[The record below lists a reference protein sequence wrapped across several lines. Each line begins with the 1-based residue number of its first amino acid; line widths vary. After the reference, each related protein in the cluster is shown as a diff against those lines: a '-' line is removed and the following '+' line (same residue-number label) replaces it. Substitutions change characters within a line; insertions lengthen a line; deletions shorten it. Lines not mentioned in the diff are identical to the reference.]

1 MISKKF
7 KLNNVVEWARVSTTR
22 ACLLFSDQISLWFP
36 NRMRVAHNSLDRLP
50 SWSTIQQCKKL
61 LLTRAIFNSKRS
73 WFFAFRIE
81 NATYRSRVMRD
92 VWEHYMS
99 RQVSLQLGNIL
110 TMWMTSRVALRLARK
125 CADVSKMCEL
135 SSIQTPSNSHSG
147 ENVLRNLPSWKSL
160 MMMKSSLARNLQEK
174 FFAFSWIFMSENLRG
189 SGPIIVSLSRS

>member
-1 MISKKF
+1 M
-7 KLNNVVEWARVSTTR
+7 LWNEHAYRQHERVCCFPIKYHYDFPIVWELHIIHSTDSQADQQFSSAKIFFSR
-22 ACLLFSDQISLWFP
+22 ALFSTLSGVDFSRLELKMPLIALGLWGMYE
-36 NRMRVAHNSLDRLP
+36 RTSHVAS
-50 SWSTIQQCKKL
+50 SVTSTWKF
-61 LLTRAIFNSKRS
+61 TDDVND
-73 WFFAFRIE
+73 IE
-81 NATYRSRVMRD
+81 
-92 VWEHYMS
+92 
-99 RQVSLQLGNIL
+99 I
-110 TMWMTSRVALRLARK
+110 ALRLARK